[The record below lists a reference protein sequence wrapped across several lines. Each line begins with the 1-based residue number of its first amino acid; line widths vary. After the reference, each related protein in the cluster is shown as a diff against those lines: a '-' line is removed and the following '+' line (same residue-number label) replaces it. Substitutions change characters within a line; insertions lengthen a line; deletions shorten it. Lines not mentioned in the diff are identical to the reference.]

1 MEITGSSWK
10 LGFQW
15 NFRLENTF
23 SRSWITFFT
32 SSFAYSSVIKP
43 ITPEVKEMFPKRL
56 LIRKPNFYTKYIF
69 PNKTKNLNLSLL
81 IFQLGFML
89 FVLFEEDLQ
98 NIEKP
103 WNQWDYWYLI
113 SYIIL
118 EYKYT
123 IKTIHAQ

>member
-23 SRSWITFFT
+23 SRSWITFFP

-43 ITPEVKEMFPKRL
+43 ITPEVKKMFPKRL

-69 PNKTKNLNLSLL
+69 PNKTKNLNPFPTDISTRFHALRTLWGGPAKYRETMKPVRLL
-81 IFQLGFML
+81 VSNKLHH
-89 FVLFEEDLQ
+89 
-98 NIEKP
+98 P
-103 WNQWDYWYLI
+103 WI
-113 SYIIL
+113 
-118 EYKYT
+118 
-123 IKTIHAQ
+123 